1 MNEIKFYKLFGGYYK
16 IDGARA
22 EHVRA
27 YKHNYGILN
36 TESKLYDHSDMEP
49 ITEAQFTRVKK
60 LILTKICGH
69 V

>member
-1 MNEIKFYKLFGGYYK
+1 MNEIKFYKLYGSYYK
-16 IDGARA
+16 IDGLRA

-49 ITEAQFTRVKK
+49 ITEAQYLRVR
-60 LILTKICGH
+60 KIIIAKIQQS
-69 V
+69 